1 MKIEQ
6 IEIYPLEAKL
16 SKPFGWSQRWTDTR
30 MTTAVKITA
39 DDGTYGWG
47 ESGDARTM
55 EFLAPLLIGKDPR
68 RTEAIWQM
76 LYTLGY
82 QGHGFA
88 GGQMVAISAFD
99 MALWDIAGKA
109 AGRPVCELLGGS
121 VRDRIPVYAT
131 GLYYTEDDF
140 PNALTEEA
148 LGYAAAGF
156 TGMKMKIGGKPV
168 DEDIERVYHL
178 REALG
183 PQTHLMVD
191 ANEAYSPTTAVMVA
205 QKLADANLTWF
216 EEPCGSYNDS
226 GNLLVQ
232 QLGLMPIAGGESLKS
247 RYEFAERLACHMF
260 DIIQPDIVGAGG
272 VSEMFKLGH
281 MANAFGVHFNPHFWG
296 TGISLSATLH
306 VVACLPSNPPS
317 DCPEPYINQSV
328 MEFDR
333 TPHPIRENLTDPI
346 FDQVDS
352 HIPVPTTPGIG
363 VEVIEEEAR
372 RFLGWGLSSP
382 IRVTA

>member
-6 IEIYPLEAKL
+6 IEIYPLQAKL
-16 SKPFGWSQRWTDTR
+16 SKPFGWSQQWTDAR

-82 QGHGFA
+82 QAHGFA
-88 GGQMVAISAFD
+88 GSQMIAISAFD

-109 AGRPVCELLGGS
+109 AGLPVCELLGGS

-140 PNALTEEA
+140 PDALTEEA
-148 LGYAAAGF
+148 LGYVQAGF

-168 DEDIERVYHL
+168 AEDIERVYHL
-178 REALG
+178 RDVLG

-205 QKLADANLTWF
+205 QKLADADLTWF
-216 EEPCGSYNDS
+216 EEPCGSYNDA

-247 RYEFAERLACHMF
+247 RYEFAERLASHMF
-260 DIIQPDIVGAGG
+260 DCTAIGN
-272 VSEMFKLGH
+272 LGH
-281 MANAFGVHFNPHFWG
+281 PLNQDCDTMPIELKGAIRWQNGEDSPPNLRLKLLLRHLWVKVRKQNCVG
-296 TGISLSATLH
+296 DTTSATNNYRSGNTN
-306 VVACLPSNPPS
+306 CLTMRRFSLNPLISNPPTLS
-317 DCPEPYINQSV
+317 NGLLNWS
-328 MEFDR
+328 
-333 TPHPIRENLTDPI
+333 
-346 FDQVDS
+346 S
-352 HIPVPTTPGIG
+352 W
-363 VEVIEEEAR
+363 
-372 RFLGWGLSSP
+372 LGD
-382 IRVTA
+382 